1 MRREI
6 SAEMNKRKKNH
17 SAAHPAQ
24 EMSLVSQRALAMA
37 FGEVVKIQLRS
48 SRVRLRRKKSMGVC
62 RRWSQATA
70 VLMRPLPRR
79 AAM

>member
-1 MRREI
+1 
-6 SAEMNKRKKNH
+6 
-17 SAAHPAQ
+17 
-24 EMSLVSQRALAMA
+24 MSLVSQRALAMA

-79 AAM
+79 AAR